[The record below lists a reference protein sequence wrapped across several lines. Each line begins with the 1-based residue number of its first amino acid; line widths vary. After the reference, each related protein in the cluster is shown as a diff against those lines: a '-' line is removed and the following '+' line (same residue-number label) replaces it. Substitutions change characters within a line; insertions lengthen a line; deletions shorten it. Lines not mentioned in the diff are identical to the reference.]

1 MSQGPSE
8 SGFHFMQAYRNC
20 QKKFYYQYI
29 VGLEDLKPS
38 PAIIFGINMHMAMA
52 TWYQAYKD
60 GLPLHERVIKA
71 KEIFKVEHE
80 KCRDSYIEPGL
91 FESDL
96 YDGSNM
102 IEEYGL
108 RYCDEVW
115 TVRAI
120 EEPVE
125 YTFKSGMR
133 VTGRID
139 LVATSKEARNYI
151 IDHKTTRWAIAS
163 LIRELNK
170 SDQASCY
177 IHLWNSVHP
186 ELLVCGV
193 VFNILRRGKTTSDFR
208 QHLVLKSN
216 DDVKNF
222 VDSAEETLTEITN
235 KVMRSGAIWTTN
247 TDRCFD
253 YNKACPFM
261 DICPGDNYESLIGT
275 AFKLKDHK
283 EVTYH
288 DQGREHTERRPIK
301 EEDENVGV
309 RSARRRRNLVRCYHA
324 ETLLY
329 MCRSRSSRSRRSKKG
344 RGVRR
349 VRHL

>member
-8 SGFHFMQAYRNC
+8 SGFHFMQSYRNC

-29 VGLEDLKPS
+29 IGLEVLQPS
-38 PAIIFGINMHMAMA
+38 PAIIFGINMHVAMA
-52 TWYQAYKD
+52 AWYQAYRD
-60 GLPLHERVIKA
+60 GLPLHARVITAKA
-71 KEIFKVEHE
+71 AFEVEHE

-96 YDGSNM
+96 YDGGNM

-120 EEPVE
+120 EEAAE
-125 YTFKSGMR
+125 YTFSSGLR
-133 VTGRID
+133 VTGRLD
-139 LVATSKEARNYI
+139 LVVTSKEARNYI
-151 IDHKTTRWAIAS
+151 VDHKTTRWAIPS

-177 IHLWNSVHP
+177 IHLWNTMHP
-186 ELLVCGV
+186 ELLTCGV
-193 VFNILRRGKTTSDFR
+193 VFNIMRRGKTTCDFK

-216 DDVKNF
+216 EDIKNF

-235 KVMRSGAIWTTN
+235 KVMKPGAIWTTN

-261 DICPGDNYESLIGT
+261 DICPGCNYEDLIGNK
-275 AFKLKDHK
+275 FKLKDHK
-283 EVTYH
+283 EVVYH
-288 DQGREHTERRPIK
+288 DQGREHEGCRPL
-301 EEDENVGV
+301 EEEIESAGL
-309 RSARRRRNLVRCYHA
+309 RSARRRGNLVRGYHA
-324 ETLLY
+324 QTLLY
-329 MCRSRSSRSRRSKKG
+329 MCRSRTSRRRRSKKG

-349 VRHL
+349 V